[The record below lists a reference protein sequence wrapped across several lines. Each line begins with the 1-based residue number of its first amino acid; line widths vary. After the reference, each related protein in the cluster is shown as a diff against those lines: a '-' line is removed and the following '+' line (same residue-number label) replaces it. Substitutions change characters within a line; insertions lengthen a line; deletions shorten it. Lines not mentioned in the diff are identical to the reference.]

1 MQIGNL
7 KKEDLPG
14 FAMFMSILL
23 VGVYAAI
30 IYGGKWELREK
41 HELYEVSGIV
51 ESFNVE
57 SVYRG
62 GKNMMIQLNSHG
74 VVHRLAQDDFTR
86 SIPALKTLQQGD
98 EIDTLV
104 APDELG
110 RDLEWIWEIRRED
123 QTLLSYEQTLE
134 LRKPN
139 TLQWFIAIAALLAA
153 IGLLIASIK
162 LRIKYQAWTS

>member
-7 KKEDLPG
+7 KKEGLSG
-14 FAMFMSILL
+14 FALGMSILL

-62 GKNMMIQLNSHG
+62 GKKMMIQLNSHG
-74 VVHRLAQDDFTR
+74 LVHRLAQDDFTR

-98 EIDTLV
+98 EINTLV